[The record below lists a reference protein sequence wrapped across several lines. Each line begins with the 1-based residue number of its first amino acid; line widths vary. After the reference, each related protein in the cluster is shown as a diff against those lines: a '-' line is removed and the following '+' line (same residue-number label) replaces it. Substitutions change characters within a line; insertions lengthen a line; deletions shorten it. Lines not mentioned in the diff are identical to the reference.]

1 MEVHRYQF
9 SRTNTSAEERVLGHF
24 CNVQLYL
31 EEQTSTSEQE
41 TSLPEELK
49 GPKKGMLYLT
59 QYKMIFQH
67 KDKSSTTL
75 RIPLHLL
82 KDCTLQHP
90 DTPSSSIHGTI
101 SSCQGTI
108 TFSVLFNSDGAADCF
123 RMIKS
128 LASADILTSAPHL
141 QSFPT
146 ASIYSYSVRMAPQTR
161 FFPPVT
167 VNYRDIPPL
176 PPYPGPPEPPP
187 PYTELSRTAAE
198 VQEIRDSCPTCGA
211 PRECQ
216 QSPHLPK

>member
-24 CNVQLYL
+24 CNVQLTL
-31 EEQTSTSEQE
+31 EEQPATTQE
-41 TSLPEELK
+41 ATLPEELQ

-82 KDCTLQHP
+82 KDCILERP
-90 DTPSSSIHGTI
+90 DCPTASIHGTI

-108 TFSVLFNSDGAADCF
+108 KFSVVFNSEGAADCY

-128 LASADILTSAPHL
+128 LASAGFYP
-141 QSFPT
+141 QSPL
-146 ASIYSYSVRMAPQTR
+146 
-161 FFPPVT
+161 
-167 VNYRDIPPL
+167 NYRDIPPL

-187 PYTELSRTAAE
+187 PYREVDSTAAE
-198 VQEIRDSCPTCGA
+198 LTEIRDGCPACGVA
-211 PRECQ
+211 REGRDQPRPQ
-216 QSPHLPK
+216 K

>member
-24 CNVQLYL
+24 CNVQLTL
-31 EEQTSTSEQE
+31 EEQPATTQE
-41 TSLPEELK
+41 ATLPEELQ

-82 KDCTLQHP
+82 KDCILERP
-90 DTPSSSIHGTI
+90 DCPTASIHGTI

-108 TFSVLFNSDGAADCF
+108 KFSVVFNSEGAADCY

-128 LASADILTSAPHL
+128 LASADTLTSSPHL

-161 FFPPVT
+161 FYPQSPL
-167 VNYRDIPPL
+167 NYRDIPPL

-187 PYTELSRTAAE
+187 PYREVDSTAAE
-198 VQEIRDSCPTCGA
+198 LTEIRDGCPACGVA
-211 PRECQ
+211 REGRDQPRPQ
-216 QSPHLPK
+216 K